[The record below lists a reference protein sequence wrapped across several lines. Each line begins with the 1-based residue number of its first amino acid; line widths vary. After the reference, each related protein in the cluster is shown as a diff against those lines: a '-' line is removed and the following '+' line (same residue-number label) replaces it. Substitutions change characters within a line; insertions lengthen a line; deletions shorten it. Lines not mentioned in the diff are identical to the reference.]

1 MSADASASGLV
12 PAQATGE
19 ESLAV
24 REAEVEA
31 AAAGPLAGDPMMVG
45 LPLFIAGSVALGL
58 AELGVV
64 PAAAIGAALP
74 IIFSATA
81 LGLFLAAI
89 WAASLG
95 QSAVASVFGI
105 FAGFWTSY
113 VMLVLGLFH
122 NWFAIPVASVAA
134 TQELFLWSWFVVIVL
149 LTLVT
154 LRLPVAYTALL
165 ALVDLALLLLVIGTI
180 NGSSGLAKTGGVVIL
195 LFAALGAYLFASA
208 ASVATGGPALNFG
221 RPLIR

>member
-1 MSADASASGLV
+1 MSADASASNLV

-19 ESLAV
+19 DRVVAV
-24 REAEVEA
+24 EEVEVA
-31 AAAGPLAGDPMMVG
+31 VAGPLAGDPMMIG

-58 AELGVV
+58 AEVGVV
-64 PAAAIGAALP
+64 PAADVGAALP

-81 LGLFLAAI
+81 LGLFLATI

-113 VMLVLGLFH
+113 VVLVLGLTH
-122 NWFAIPVASVAA
+122 SWFGIAPASIQAS
-134 TQELFLWSWFVVIVL
+134 QELFLWSWFVVIVL
-149 LTLVT
+149 LTMVT
-154 LRLPVAYTALL
+154 LRLPVVYTALL
-165 ALVDLALLLLVIGTI
+165 FLVDLALLLLVIATI

-195 LFAALGAYLFASA
+195 LFAALGAYLFASS
-208 ASVATGGPALNFG
+208 ASVATGGGPLSLG
-221 RPLIR
+221 RPLLR

>member
-1 MSADASASGLV
+1 MSADASASSLV

-19 ESLAV
+19 DLVAAQEI
-24 REAEVEA
+24 EVEA
-31 AAAGPLAGDPMMVG
+31 VVIGPLAGDPMMIG

-58 AELGVV
+58 AEVGVV
-64 PAAAIGAALP
+64 PAAAVGAALP

-81 LGLFLAAI
+81 LGLFLATI

-113 VMLVLGLFH
+113 VVLVLGLTH
-122 NWFAIPVASVAA
+122 SWFGIAPASIQAS
-134 TQELFLWSWFVVIVL
+134 QELFLWSWFVVIVL

-154 LRLPVAYTALL
+154 LRLPVVYTALL
-165 ALVDLALLLLVIGTI
+165 FLVDLALLLLVIATI

-195 LFAALGAYLFASA
+195 LFAALGAYLFASS
-208 ASVATGGPALNFG
+208 ASVATGGPALSLG
-221 RPLIR
+221 RPLVR

>member
-1 MSADASASGLV
+1 MSADASASNLV
-12 PAQATGE
+12 PAQATGQE
-19 ESLAV
+19 TVVEV
-24 REAEVEA
+24 EEVEA
-31 AAAGPLAGDPMMVG
+31 AVAGPLAGDPMMIG

-58 AELGVV
+58 AEVGVV
-64 PAAAIGAALP
+64 PAAAVGAALP

-81 LGLFLAAI
+81 LGLFLATI

-122 NWFAIPVASVAA
+122 SWFAIPPANVAA

-165 ALVDLALLLLVIGTI
+165 VLVDLALLLLVIATI

-195 LFAALGAYLFASA
+195 LFAALGAYLFASN
-208 ASVATGGPALNFG
+208 ASVATGGPALNLG
-221 RPLIR
+221 RPLIK

>member
-1 MSADASASGLV
+1 MSADASASNLV
-12 PAQATGE
+12 PAQATGQE
-19 ESLAV
+19 TMAEV
-24 REAEVEA
+24 EEVEA

-58 AELGVV
+58 AEIGVV
-64 PAAAIGAALP
+64 PAVAVGAALP

-81 LGLFLAAI
+81 LGLFLATI

-122 NWFAIPVASVAA
+122 GWFAIPHGEVLA
-134 TQELFLWSWFVVIVL
+134 TPHGAPGSQ
-149 LTLVT
+149 
-154 LRLPVAYTALL
+154 
-165 ALVDLALLLLVIGTI
+165 GG
-180 NGSSGLAKTGGVVIL
+180 GSSVR
-195 LFAALGAYLFASA
+195 S
-208 ASVATGGPALNFG
+208 
-221 RPLIR
+221 R